1 MSALPMNVSEAALT
15 REQLMLRELFRDHF
29 ELADRFEATANQ
41 MAAVDRSL
49 HGSGEQQGIAELL
62 LDAAENIRGA
72 ASSIDTMNL
81 DGFSRAL
88 DSLSRQIAGLPGRL
102 LKPADEIDFRASL
115 REGIAQVLAD
125 AIIDAKLQAEQE
137 AVEVAINDLAGRVK
151 AAMAQLGES
160 SANYFAERNQLRGQL
175 DTEKVKSTAL
185 TERLTYF
192 EQNKDKALRQMTA
205 DFTAASQ
212 RAGKTRLIDFC
223 AGLVIGV
230 GVSLSVLVPMA
241 SQHFNQ
247 QTHTNQQR

>member
-125 AIIDAKLQAEQE
+125 AIIDAKLQVEQE
-137 AVEVAINDLAGRVK
+137 AIEVAINDLTGRVK

-192 EQNKDKALRQMTA
+192 EQNKDKAFRQMIA
-205 DFTAASQ
+205 DFAAASQ

-230 GVSLSVLVPMA
+230 VVSLSVLVPMA
-241 SQHFNQ
+241 SQHLNQ

>member
-1 MSALPMNVSEAALT
+1 
-15 REQLMLRELFRDHF
+15 MLRELFRDHF

-115 REGIAQVLAD
+115 RKGIAQVLAD
-125 AIIDAKLQAEQE
+125 AIIDAKLQVEQE
-137 AVEVAINDLAGRVK
+137 AIEVAINDLTGRVK

-192 EQNKDKALRQMTA
+192 EQNKDKAFRQKTA
-205 DFTAASQ
+205 DFAAASQ
-212 RAGKTRLIDFC
+212 RASKTRLIDFC

-230 GVSLSVLVPMA
+230 VVSLSFLVPMA
-241 SQHFNQ
+241 SQHLNQ

>member
-1 MSALPMNVSEAALT
+1 MSARPMNVSEAALT

-62 LDAAENIRGA
+62 LNAAENIRGA

-115 REGIAQVLAD
+115 REGIAQVLAG
-125 AIIDAKLQAEQE
+125 AIIEAKLQVEQE
-137 AVEVAINDLAGRVK
+137 AVEVSINDLAGRVK

-192 EQNKDKALRQMTA
+192 EQNKDNAFRQMTA
-205 DFTAASQ
+205 DFAAANQ
-212 RAGKTRLIDFC
+212 RAGKARLIDFC
-223 AGLVIGV
+223 SGLVIGV
-230 GVSLSVLVPMA
+230 VVSLSALVPMA
-241 SQHFNQ
+241 SQYLNQ
-247 QTHTNQQR
+247 QTHTSQQR